1 MTTKIIIND
10 NFMIDFYFVLL
21 YDICNQTMEIIQM
34 KLREKIDSL
43 MRNAKIDT
51 YKDLLIRMYKQLGD
65 NSAYEKA
72 EREKGN
78 FTKMLNGER
87 ELNSKYYIPIERI
100 FDIRIAD
107 LLSDDANIKPSYRNR
122 GLRYTAAANTYEEFA
137 NLAAETS
144 EGAHSV
150 IFNTDEYNKSIFDYI
165 IEFRA
170 TNGIRYLVDELSLRY
185 ECLRTSFCSPSNT
198 SCFCYGENIDK
209 IADVLFEADDGA
221 TFTKLFHA
229 YDTLNNYYDD
239 QRQIYG
245 KESFIKR
252 ILLSADIFS
261 KYLTMSTYALSEIN
275 HGLQNNDHNGIF
287 INPILNKLLELAF
300 DDPGKYA
307 DKIIAILNY
316 GIENNPKVIATASEC
331 DDSGNNTFEIK
342 DNGGVELRYILCGC
356 VIVIKD
362 DYINTDITSEMKE
375 KISQIKEIN
384 NRILVRETVDVL
396 GTKRL
401 QRNKSGN
408 VIKRHTDNFIEYEMY
423 AQLKDIDLPISR
435 LLSTKDGVDE
445 FAAYSGKN
453 NLYKYTSVMIAEI
466 AKFLKKLHIESA
478 NILNGQV
485 YVHGNICGENLYFEG
500 DSLACVANWDC
511 CHIGDVYENLS
522 DFILNFSGVA
532 DKFRNNADVFKT
544 IKYIFKVYGAGRE
557 LIRRVIKHI
566 KDYLEISVSKLDFN
580 SEQDIKTYETLK
592 WCESF
597 FDIYSQQLIEA
608 EE

>member
-1 MTTKIIIND
+1 
-10 NFMIDFYFVLL
+10 
-21 YDICNQTMEIIQM
+21 M
-34 KLREKIDSL
+34 KLREKIDLL

-65 NSAYEKA
+65 NLAYEKA

-87 ELNSKYYIPIERI
+87 ELNSKYYVPIERI

-107 LLSDDANIKPSYRNR
+107 LLSDNANIKPSYRNR
-122 GLRYTAAANTYEEFA
+122 GLRYTAATNTYEEFA

-144 EGAHSV
+144 DGNHSV

-170 TNGIRYLVDELSLRY
+170 TNGIKYLVDEFSLQY
-185 ECLRTSFCSPSNT
+185 ECLRTSFFSSNNAN
-198 SCFCYGENIDK
+198 CFCFGENIDK
-209 IADVLFEADDGA
+209 IADVLFEADDGE
-221 TFTKLFHA
+221 TFTRLFYA
-229 YDTLNNYYDD
+229 YDMLSNYYDD

-252 ILLSADIFS
+252 ILDSTDIFG
-261 KYLTMSTYALSEIN
+261 KYLTRATYSLSEIN
-275 HGLQNNDHNGIF
+275 HGLQNNNHSGIY

-300 DDPGKYA
+300 DDPRKYA
-307 DKIIAILNY
+307 DKIIVILNY
-316 GIENNPKVIATASEC
+316 GIENNPKVIARASEC
-331 DDSGNNTFEIK
+331 DESGNNTFEIK
-342 DNGGVELRYILCGC
+342 DNGSVELRYISCGC

-362 DYINTDITSEMKE
+362 NYINTDITSEMKE

-384 NRILVRETVDVL
+384 NRILIRETVDVL

-408 VIKRHTDNFIEYEMY
+408 VIKRHTGNSIEYEMY
-423 AQLKDIDLPISR
+423 AQFKDIDLPISR

-445 FAAYSGKN
+445 FTAYKGQN
-453 NLYKYTSVMIAEI
+453 YLYKYTSDMIAEI
-466 AKFLKKLHIESA
+466 AKFLKKLHIEST

-485 YVHGNICGENLYFEG
+485 YVHGNISGENLYFEG
-500 DSLACVANWDC
+500 DSLVCVANWDC
-511 CHIGDVYENLS
+511 CHIGDVYEDLS

-544 IKYIFKVYGAGRE
+544 IKYIFEAYGADRE
-557 LIRRVIKHI
+557 LTERVISHI
-566 KDYLEISVSKLDFN
+566 KENIKDSVSELCFN

>member
-1 MTTKIIIND
+1 
-10 NFMIDFYFVLL
+10 
-21 YDICNQTMEIIQM
+21 M
-34 KLREKIDSL
+34 KLREKIDHL

-78 FTKMLNGER
+78 FTKMLSGER

-122 GLRYTAAANTYEEFA
+122 GLRYTAAANIYEEFA

-144 EGAHSV
+144 DDDHSV
-150 IFNTDEYNKSIFDYI
+150 IFYTDEYNKSIFDYI

-185 ECLRTSFCSPSNT
+185 ECLRTSFFSHSNT
-198 SCFCYGENIDK
+198 NCFCNGENIDK
-209 IADVLFEADDGA
+209 IADVLFEADDGE
-221 TFTKLFHA
+221 TFTRLFYA
-229 YDTLNNYYDD
+229 YDMLSNYYDD
-239 QRQIYG
+239 QRQIYS

-252 ILLSADIFS
+252 ILNSTDIFD
-261 KYLTMSTYALSEIN
+261 KYLTRATYSLSEIN
-275 HGLQNNDHNGIF
+275 HGLQNNNHSGIF

-300 DDPGKYA
+300 DDPRKYA

-316 GIENNPKVIATASEC
+316 GIENNPKVIATVLAC
-331 DDSGNNTFEIK
+331 DESGNSTFEIK
-342 DNGGVELRYILCGC
+342 DNGSIELRYISCGC

-362 DYINTDITSEMKE
+362 DYINMDITSEMKE

-384 NRILVRETVDVL
+384 NRILVRETVDIL

-423 AQLKDIDLPISR
+423 AQLKNIDLPISR

-445 FAAYSGKN
+445 FTAYKGQN
-453 NLYKYTSVMIAEI
+453 NIYKYTSDMIAEI
-466 AKFLKKLHIESA
+466 TKFLKKLHIESA

-485 YVHGNICGENLYFEG
+485 YVHGNISGENLYFEG
-500 DSLACVANWDC
+500 DSLVCVANWDC
-511 CHIGDVYENLS
+511 CHIGDVYEDLS

-544 IKYIFKVYGAGRE
+544 IKYIFEVYGADRE
-557 LIRRVIKHI
+557 LTERVISHI
-566 KDYLEISVSKLDFN
+566 KENIKNSVSELCFN